1 MSQANDLHL
10 YKNSTLDGKDI
21 AFDILLSHGLI
32 TTSFTDV
39 AINDIVLSTEAQLLV
54 VYGDN
59 AKDCFIQLG
68 APAIIPGDGALA
80 IGLHF
85 IPMGCMKIID
95 PNGAAV
101 FGIIAAHA
109 GESGRVI
116 VECAH
121 AYDDARKPQQFSR
134 K

>member
-32 TTSFTDV
+32 TKTFSDV
-39 AINDIVLSTEAQLLV
+39 AANGILLSTDAELLV
-54 VYGDN
+54 VYGDVS
-59 AKDCFIQLG
+59 KDCFIQLG
-68 APAIIPGDGALA
+68 ADAVMPGDGILA

-85 IPMGCMKIID
+85 IPAGNMKIID
-95 PNGAAV
+95 PDGATV
-101 FGIIAAHA
+101 FGIIAATA
-109 GESGRVI
+109 GESGKVI

-121 AYDDARKPQQFSR
+121 AYDDARKRQQFSR